1 MRIRSIHIS
10 HFLGIERAD
19 ITIHAPVCLVA
30 GQNGA
35 GKSSLRD
42 GVALALTGDLGR
54 VGLKKEAPALIRE
67 GADLAVCEV
76 TDDDGDRWAVSIN
89 RSGKIHDSHEK
100 RGRDGML
107 PYVLDA
113 QQFARLAPS
122 ERRAFLFGLMGVK
135 TDPATVKERL
145 TVAGHAAA
153 HIERIAPLLR
163 SGFDAASK
171 DAKAKATEAKGG
183 WRAATGETYGSE
195 KAKGWKAAV
204 PAYDAAALAKLSTEL
219 QHLDVAISGWQE
231 QIGKLVAEESRR
243 AQLRSNLPAL
253 RDSAAMETRRAD
265 KLAAD
270 QVSLAHA
277 EKALQAAQE
286 AAGVAPRVGLVHDLA
301 KALYDLIGD
310 FFPDSTEDHETQSV
324 RVAGAT
330 LEAYFQAHGAYPADG
345 KDGDPEARAKLPE
358 LQRQLTLMQSA
369 VANAQR
375 DLDAARAAKAKH
387 AEVEAELAEVF
398 DAAALADARTQV
410 DTLKTQRAAKTAELD
425 KLKSIKALVDAAEET
440 TKKAATLAAD
450 VAAWDALGDAL
461 GPDGIPAQLL
471 AEALGP
477 LNERLAQHAADTEWH
492 HIQVTPDMQIK
503 LVQRDR
509 EYRLLSESE
518 KWRCDAML
526 AEAIAHLSG
535 CRLLVLDGGDV
546 LDLEGRGQLI
556 GWLDVLAEAGEI
568 DTALLFMTLKALPSG
583 LPSTFHAHWISDGRV
598 QTEQEE
604 QPCLAAA

>member
-1 MRIRSIHIS
+1 MRIRNIHVS

-42 GVALALTGDLGR
+42 GIALALTGDLGR

-89 RSGKIHDSHEK
+89 RSGKMHDSHEK

-135 TDPATVKERL
+135 TDPAAIKARL
-145 TVAGHAAA
+145 AADGHAAA

-171 DAKAKATEAKGG
+171 DAKAKATEAKGA
-183 WRAATGETYGSE
+183 WRAVTGETFGSE
-195 KAKGWKAAV
+195 KAKIWKATV
-204 PAYDAAALAKLSTEL
+204 PPYDAAALAKLATEL
-219 QHLDVAISGWQE
+219 QHLDVAIGGWQE
-231 QIGKLVAEESRR
+231 QIGKLAAEEARR
-243 AQLRSNLPAL
+243 AQLRSNLPTLREAAAL
-253 RDSAAMETRRAD
+253 EPRRAD

-270 QVSLAHA
+270 QAG
-277 EKALQAAQE
+277 LQAAQQALE
-286 AAGVAPRVGLVHDLA
+286 AAQAAAGGAPRVGLVHDLA
-301 KALYDLIGD
+301 RAVAFFLLAEIDGEEPDADVEAAKAAL
-310 FFPDSTEDHETQSV
+310 
-324 RVAGAT
+324 A
-330 LEAYFQAHGAYPADG
+330 AYVSAHGSLDTGAA
-345 KDGDPEARAKLPE
+345 GDPDARAKLPE
-358 LQRQLTLMQSA
+358 LQRQLNLMQSA
-369 VANAQR
+369 VANAER
-375 DLDAARAAKAKH
+375 DLAAARAAKQRA
-387 AEVEAELAEVF
+387 ADIDAELAEVF
-398 DAAALADARTQV
+398 DAAALADARTKV
-410 DTLKTQRAAKTAELD
+410 DELKAGRSAKTTELD
-425 KLKSIKALVDAAEET
+425 KLKSIKALAEAADEKT
-440 TKKAATLAAD
+440 TKAAQHATD
-450 VAAWDALGDAL
+450 VAAWDAMGDAL
-461 GPDGIPAQLL
+461 GPDGLPAQLL

-477 LNERLAQHAADTEWH
+477 LNERLAQSAADTEWH

-518 KWRCDAML
+518 RWRCDAML

-535 CRLLVLDGGDV
+535 ARLLVLDRADV
-546 LDLEGRGQLI
+546 LDLQGRGELL
-556 GWLDVLAEAGEI
+556 GWLDVLAENGEI
-568 DTALLFMTLKALPSG
+568 DSALVFATLKTLPTG
-583 LPSTFHAHWISDGRV
+583 LPETIEAHWIEGGTV
-598 QTEQEE
+598 GA
-604 QPCLAAA
+604 LAEAA